1 MIVVFIITKAFFDSL
16 HMFFRFLAE
25 ERFGTIM
32 KLCQKA
38 SFGTNMCSFG
48 TSITLP

>member
-1 MIVVFIITKAFFDSL
+1 MRIHFFVSFN
-16 HMFFRFLAE
+16 MFFRFLAE
-25 ERFGTIM
+25 KRFKTIM
-32 KLCQKA
+32 KLPQKA